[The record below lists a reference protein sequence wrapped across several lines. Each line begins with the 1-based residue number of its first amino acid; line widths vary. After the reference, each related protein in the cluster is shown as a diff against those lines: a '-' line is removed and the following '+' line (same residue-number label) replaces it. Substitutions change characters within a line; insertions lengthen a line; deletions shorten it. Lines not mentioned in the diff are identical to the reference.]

1 VIYDIEHITTYSYEA
16 SVAATRCAIR
26 LTPRDSRGQRV
37 LSSRV
42 EAAPSPDTT
51 RTSLDFFGNRV
62 VEATI
67 REAHARLRISVSA
80 RVEVEREEP
89 PAPGLTPGWEAVARA
104 AGAAKTLGRES
115 PVHWL
120 FPSRQAPIHAPVTDY
135 ARQSFPPGRPVLE
148 GAEELARRIRAD
160 FAYDPSATH
169 VATPVAE
176 AFAARGGV
184 CQDFAH
190 IMIAGL
196 RGLSLPAAYV
206 SGYIRTAPPP
216 GQPRLEGADAS
227 HAWVAVWCG
236 EPFGWIHLD
245 PTNAMYADDNH
256 IVVALGRDYADVSPI
271 DGVIVGAGRQALC
284 VSVDIKAAGGAQ

>member
-1 VIYDIEHITTYSYEA
+1 MIYDIEHVTTYNYEA
-16 SVAATRCAIR
+16 SVASTRCAIR

-37 LSSRV
+37 LRSRV
-42 EAAPSPDTT
+42 DALPAPEAT
-51 RTSLDFFGNRV
+51 RASVDFFGNRV
-62 VEATI
+62 IEATI

-80 RVEVEREEP
+80 RVEVAREEP
-89 PAPGLTPGWEAVARA
+89 PAPCLTPGWEAVARA
-104 AGAAKTLGRES
+104 AAATRNINSDS

-135 ARQSFPPGRPVLE
+135 ARDSFPPGRPVLE
-148 GAEELARRIRAD
+148 GAEELTRRIKAD
-160 FAYDPSATH
+160 FAYDPAATH
-169 VATPVAE
+169 VATPLAE

-236 EPFGWIHLD
+236 DSFGWIHLD

-256 IVVALGRDYADVSPI
+256 IVVAIGRDYADVSPI
-271 DGVIVGAGRQALC
+271 DGVIVGAGRQALS
-284 VSVDIKAAGGAQ
+284 VSVDIKEAGGLQ